1 MQPESTHQEAVSAE
15 FVIATHESSPPMAET
30 PSGNSQNPTL
40 QSDSI
45 SLQGDD
51 LSKSALQK
59 KHHSKPTQPEP
70 NREAHW
76 RAIIQKRLQSG
87 LSIREFCRQQ
97 KLSTSIFHRWKRKI
111 ATQDGRPLNGKSNK
125 NTVSKQNKNVTSK
138 PTFIPIA
145 IDSTPTLQPQIEQP
159 QVEILYASGTIV
171 RIASGCDEKTISV
184 ILKAME
190 NEAC

>member
-1 MQPESTHQEAVSAE
+1 MGDGWLFATRQNRSYKGEA
-15 FVIATHESSPPMAET
+15 
-30 PSGNSQNPTL
+30 SQT
-40 QSDSI
+40 
-45 SLQGDD
+45 
-51 LSKSALQK
+51 KQK
-59 KHHSKPTQPEP
+59 
-70 NREAHW
+70 N
-76 RAIIQKRLQSG
+76 
-87 LSIREFCRQQ
+87 
-97 KLSTSIFHRWKRKI
+97 
-111 ATQDGRPLNGKSNK
+111 
-125 NTVSKQNKNVTSK
+125 VSKQNKNITSK